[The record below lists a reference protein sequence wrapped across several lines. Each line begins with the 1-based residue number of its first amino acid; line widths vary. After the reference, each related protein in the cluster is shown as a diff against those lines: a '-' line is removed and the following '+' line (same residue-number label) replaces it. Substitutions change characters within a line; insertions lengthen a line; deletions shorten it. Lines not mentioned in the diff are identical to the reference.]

1 MGQGGGGGLQLGQTQ
16 TSRTGAGLS
25 LGGMSSSG
33 LQLGQL
39 SGSGYQTSGTKPVLQ
54 SQAQSG
60 IGGAAGGLQLG
71 QGGLQL
77 GQGGFQ
83 GLTGLQLGKT
93 GSVTGTSTQ
102 VTQLTSAS
110 SATTMQPGGILGGI
124 KLQTTTTSGGGGGL
138 GQSGLAGLQTGQP
151 GLGATSTTG
160 SSTPQQLT
168 LQKPGSLG
176 TPSLGEHVVEYHPG
190 FRVHDISS
198 CICR

>member
-1 MGQGGGGGLQLGQTQ
+1 M
-16 TSRTGAGLS
+16 S
-25 LGGMSSSG
+25 SSSG

-39 SGSGYQTSGTKPVLQ
+39 SSSSYQTSGTKPVLQ

-110 SATTMQPGGILGGI
+110 AATTVQPGGILGGI
-124 KLQTTTTSGGGGGL
+124 KLQTTTTSGGGL
-138 GQSGLAGLQTGQP
+138 GQSGLAGLQTGQL

-160 SSTPQQLT
+160 SSTPQQLA

-190 FRVHDISS
+190 FNVHDISS
-198 CICR
+198 CISGPFLFPCHKLVICDRD